1 MDTQSSLPSVDT
13 QRRQALLV
21 LLLGVLVAVAALFV
35 AIRHQQQPIAG
46 APSALPSV
54 DGFPV
59 LTVQGIDNS
68 DARPEAGYPAP
79 AFVFHLADGS
89 TVDLRDYRGRPV
101 ILNFW
106 ATWCPPCRQEMPDL
120 VRLYQAH
127 KDEGLVILEIN
138 EAESEDAVRA
148 FVQEL
153 PLPMPIL
160 LDSRGEVLDVYKS
173 QSLPTS
179 IFIDRQ
185 GVIRVRWLGYMNAD
199 LMEENAQKIL

>member
-1 MDTQSSLPSVDT
+1 MDSQSLPSVNK

-21 LLLGVLVAVAALFV
+21 LLLGVLAAMAALYV
-35 AIRHQQQPIAG
+35 AIQQRQQPVADVSS
-46 APSALPSV
+46 APTSV

-68 DARPEAGYPAP
+68 DARPEVGYPAP
-79 AFVFHLADGS
+79 AFAFHLADGS

-120 VRLYQAH
+120 VRLYEAH

-138 EAESEDAVRA
+138 EAESESAVRA
-148 FVQEL
+148 FAQEL
-153 PLPMPIL
+153 SLPMPIL

-199 LMEENAQKIL
+199 LMEEHAQKIL